1 MDGLLVIDKPAGPT
15 SHDVVARVRRMLAER
30 RIGHT
35 GTLDPAASGVLPLV
49 LGRATRLARFMSGS
63 TKCYEAIVRFG
74 QATDTYDAEGL
85 PAGAHS
91 TAPDPTRSQIESAL
105 GAFRGTFQQRP
116 PAFSA
121 KKIGGRRSYETARA
135 NRARRALPDP
145 LELPDLLDV
154 PSPVS
159 VTVHRLDVIDVVDEC
174 VTLSLEC
181 SAGFYVR
188 SLAHDLGATLGVGA
202 HLAALRR
209 TASAGFTLADAM
221 PLDLAERSPADA
233 LAAIVPLE
241 RMLPGL
247 ASVVLDDE
255 GVVRAIHGRDIGPTD
270 ISEGGW
276 TGSDP
281 AGPVGTVGPV
291 NPVNPVRLL
300 DQRGQLVG
308 IGVAA
313 AVPGLL
319 HPSVVIR

>member
-1 MDGLLVIDKPAGPT
+1 M
-15 SHDVVARVRRMLAER
+15 
-30 RIGHT
+30 
-35 GTLDPAASGVLPLV
+35 
-49 LGRATRLARFMSGS
+49 
-63 TKCYEAIVRFG
+63 
-74 QATDTYDAEGL
+74 
-85 PAGAHS
+85 
-91 TAPDPTRSQIESAL
+91 
-105 GAFRGTFQQRP
+105 
-116 PAFSA
+116 
-121 KKIGGRRSYETARA
+121 
-135 NRARRALPDP
+135 PDP
-145 LELPDLLDV
+145 LELPDLPGV
-154 PSPVS
+154 PGPVS
-159 VTVHRLDVIDVVDEC
+159 VTVYRLDVTDVVDEC

-188 SLAHDLGATLGVGA
+188 SLAHDLGTALGVGA

-209 TASAGFTLADAM
+209 TASAGFTLDDAM

-255 GVVRAIHGRDIGPTD
+255 GVVRAIHGRDIGPAD
-270 ISEGGW
+270 ISGGGW

-281 AGPVGTVGPV
+281 ADPVGPVSPVSPVNPV

>member
-1 MDGLLVIDKPAGPT
+1 MDGLLVIDKPTGPT
-15 SHDVVARVRRMLAER
+15 SHDVVARVRRVLAER

-49 LGRATRLARFMSGS
+49 LGRATRLARFMSSS
-63 TKCYEAIVRFG
+63 TKAYDAVVRFG

-85 PAGAHS
+85 PAGARS
-91 TAPDPTRSQIESAL
+91 TAAVPTRSQIESAL
-105 GAFRGTFQQRP
+105 NAFRGTFQQQP

-121 KKIGGRRSYETARA
+121 KKIGGRRSYETAREH
-135 NRARRALPDP
+135 RARRAAPDP
-145 LELPDLLDV
+145 PDVPEFV

-159 VTVHRLDVIDVVDEC
+159 VTVHRLNITDVADEC

-188 SLAHDLGATLGVGA
+188 SLAHELGATLGVGA

-241 RMLPGL
+241 RMLTGL
-247 ASVVLDDE
+247 AAVVLDDA
-255 GVVRAIHGRDIGPTD
+255 GVSRAIHGRDIGPAEM
-270 ISEGGW
+270 SGEGW
-276 TGSDP
+276 TGG
-281 AGPVGTVGPV
+281 AVGLVGPVG
-291 NPVNPVRLL
+291 PVRLL

>member
-1 MDGLLVIDKPAGPT
+1 MDGLLVVDKPTGPT
-15 SHDVVARVRRMLAER
+15 SHDVVARVRRALAER

-63 TKCYEAIVRFG
+63 SKCYEAVVRFG
-74 QATDTYDAEGL
+74 QATDTHDAEGL
-85 PAGAHS
+85 PVGARS
-91 TAPDPTRSQIESAL
+91 TAAIPTRSQIESAL
-105 GAFRGTFQQRP
+105 NAFRGTFQQQP

-121 KKIGGRRSYETARA
+121 KKLGGRRSYETARA
-135 NRARRALPDP
+135 NRARRALADP
-145 LELPDLLDV
+145 SDVPDLPGV
-154 PSPVS
+154 PGAVS
-159 VTVHRLDVIDVVDEC
+159 VTVHRLDITQVVDDC
-174 VTLSLEC
+174 VMLSLEC

-221 PLDLAERSPADA
+221 PLDLAERSPSDA

-241 RMLPGL
+241 RMLAGL
-247 ASVVLDDE
+247 SSVVLHDL
-255 GVVRAIHGRDIGPTD
+255 GVARAIHGRDVGPAEIIG
-270 ISEGGW
+270 GGW
-276 TGSDP
+276 IGS
-281 AGPVGTVGPV
+281 GPVG
-291 NPVNPVRLL
+291 PVRLL

-308 IGVAA
+308 IGEAA
-313 AVPGLL
+313 EVPGLL